1 LTTQI
6 QNSKKLADFSD
17 KEIFEVA
24 KEVQTGR
31 PVFFYEQDF
40 TQADY
45 IKVMRRFGEPE
56 TPRLWMNPKDNLEIF
71 IVSGKKIDGQ
81 KVGMFGET
89 ELGWHSNGN
98 SRKDIKKI
106 LVGLYC
112 HKECEDTTLSMV
124 NTRDVFRDFSQ
135 EDKDYYS
142 NITCYFKYK
151 NNTMMVIEEGDPELE
166 VMDGHSGQIRELVGK
181 HPHTGEEYIYFS
193 YHFIR
198 KVWYTPPGGK
208 RQVVD
213 RDEFVD
219 KLFKKIMRSK
229 YMDHHIFKVGD
240 LILMDQF
247 ASLHRRTAI
256 NDLNRELWRI
266 ANDYNNILPLPE
278 FYVGPQYGT

>member
-1 LTTQI
+1 
-6 QNSKKLADFSD
+6 
-17 KEIFEVA
+17 
-24 KEVQTGR
+24 
-31 PVFFYEQDF
+31 
-40 TQADY
+40 
-45 IKVMRRFGEPE
+45 
-56 TPRLWMNPKDNLEIF
+56 MNPKDNPEIF

>member
-6 QNSKKLADFSD
+6 LNSKKLLDFSD
-17 KEIFEVA
+17 KEILEVA

-45 IKVMRRFGEPE
+45 VKVMRRFGEPE
-56 TPRLWMNPKDNLEIF
+56 TPKLWMNPKDNPEIF
-71 IVSGKKIDGQ
+71 IVSGKKVDGQ
-81 KVGMFGET
+81 KLGMFGEK

-112 HKECEDTTLSMV
+112 NKECEDTTLSMV
-124 NTRDVFRDFSQ
+124 NTRDVFKDFSQ

-151 NNTMMVIEEGDPELE
+151 NYTMMELEEDDPELE
-166 VMDGHSGQIRELVGK
+166 LMDGHSGQIRELVGK
-181 HPHTGEEYIYFS
+181 HPHTNEEYIYFS

-213 RDEFVD
+213 REEFVD
-219 KLFKKIMRSK
+219 KLYKKIMRSR

-256 NDLNRELWRI
+256 NDLDRELWRI
-266 ANDYNNILPLPE
+266 ANDYNNIMPLPK
-278 FYVGPQYGT
+278 FYVGAAYGT